1 MSDRLKELLRSRS
14 FYIIIIVFVV
24 LIFMIWLHY
33 YEESLKFDPSDM
45 TLEEQTEFIQQ
56 PANYDEDAVI
66 SHYDEY
72 AIMKTVRYLGRKK
85 EVRAVPALLRVL
97 EQRRARYLAAEAAW
111 ALGEIGDPRAIRP
124 LIYRINYAIGDI
136 VNFESRQALLK
147 FGEEAVPELISALQA
162 KKAHQRYD
170 IINLLGLI
178 GDERALKPLATI
190 LLYGE
195 QGESDD
201 AGNSLEGIGTPSFP
215 VFVKGLDSHKV
226 YVQRNSVSGLGGIEW
241 PIESTETIRKIEN
254 LLKHPHEGVR
264 AQAARA
270 LGRKRIV
277 SSCPQIKKAVLSEK
291 DHNARKKM
299 NWAINVLGKCE

>member
-14 FYIIIIVFVV
+14 FYIIIIVLAV

-33 YEESLKFDPSDM
+33 YEESLRFYASDM
-45 TLEEQTEFIQQ
+45 TLEEQIDYIQN
-56 PANYDEDAVI
+56 PENYDRLTNI
-66 SHYDEY
+66 IIIRH
-72 AIMKTVRYLGRKK
+72 LGRTK
-85 EVRAVPALLRVL
+85 EIEAVPALIYVL
-97 EQRRARYLAAEAAW
+97 DKRITILAAEAAW

-124 LIYRINYAIGDI
+124 IIYRINFAIGNK
-136 VNFESRQALLK
+136 VMYEGRHALLK
-147 FGEEAVPELISALQA
+147 FGEQAVPELISALHA
-162 KKAHQRYD
+162 KKAHQREYVID
-170 IINLLGLI
+170 LLGLI
-178 GDERALKPLATI
+178 GDERALEPLAKI

-201 AGNSLEGIGTPSFP
+201 AGNALEGIGTPSFP

-226 YVQRNSVSGLGGIEW
+226 YVQYNSVSSLGGIEW
-241 PIESTETIRKIEN
+241 PSESPETVRKIEN
-254 LLKHPHEGVR
+254 LLQHPDERVR

-277 SSCPQIKKAVLSEK
+277 SSCPRIRKAVLSEK
-291 DHNARKKM
+291 DQNARQKM